1 MNCTS
6 HSKRLE
12 IISCTDDTYLTE
24 LKKHVL
30 KGLTSPQK
38 YISSKYLYDAYGS
51 VLFEKICL
59 LPEYYLT
66 RAEMSL
72 LKNAAPAIMKDFR
85 RGDIVEFG
93 SGANWKIKTLLDA
106 ANERNNTDLRYV
118 PVDVS
123 ESALIEASEELL
135 GIYSNLRVTGIVADF
150 TKEVQNIPAN
160 GNKLFVFLGSTIGN
174 LSEEEGVHFLRKITA
189 LMERNDQL
197 LLGFDMLKSKDI
209 LEPAYNDSQ
218 GITAEFNKN
227 SLNVINRELDGDFK
241 LEHFDHAAYLN
252 TEKEQI
258 EMHLLANRNVSV
270 NIQELD
276 LTIEMKKGETIHTEI
291 SRKFTR
297 ESIGNLAQGAGLSTY
312 RWFSD
317 CDGWFSLVAMK
328 RGM

>member
-1 MNCTS
+1 
-6 HSKRLE
+6 
-12 IISCTDDTYLTE
+12 
-24 LKKHVL
+24 
-30 KGLTSPQK
+30 
-38 YISSKYLYDAYGS
+38 
-51 VLFEKICL
+51 
-59 LPEYYLT
+59 
-66 RAEMSL
+66 MSL

-85 RGDIVEFG
+85 QGDIVEFG

-135 GIYSNLRVTGIVADF
+135 GIYSDLRVTGIVADF

-160 GNKLFVFLGSTIGN
+160 GDKLFVFLGSTIGN

-241 LEHFDHAAYLN
+241 LEHFDHVAYLN